1 MRIYLS
7 FRHENED
14 LAEAAP
20 AAAGGRPGRR
30 GPPTSPPSAAG
41 TGRGRRLTRPSR

>member
-14 LAEAAP
+14 QSDGAPRTEAAP
-20 AAAGGRPGRR
+20 ADVAPDGPEPADTTAAAG
-30 GPPTSPPSAAG
+30 
-41 TGRGRRLTRPSR
+41 